1 MKVCELASLVWGL
14 GPRADS
20 ECPEADR
27 QVHVF
32 DSQRDFYGIHLEF
45 CALSA
50 LARAEWRRTC
60 ASGGDD
66 RRRAHRDAR
75 REAKSFDSARVRA
88 RVTAIDDESAPHAL
102 GHAPYS
108 NCIGAGPDR
117 AGCM

>member
-1 MKVCELASLVWGL
+1 MATFMRANVSNWGWASGRRDAQCVTKLQARTPSYAPLSERRARSPKKTSTWMKVCELASLVWGL

-50 LARAEWRRTC
+50 LARAE
-60 ASGGDD
+60 
-66 RRRAHRDAR
+66 
-75 REAKSFDSARVRA
+75 
-88 RVTAIDDESAPHAL
+88 
-102 GHAPYS
+102 
-108 NCIGAGPDR
+108 
-117 AGCM
+117 